1 MWLLGVQSTRMPED
15 FVKILRMAG
24 NILHFNKVSMDH
36 LNYKLSRPLNDMN
49 LYPNQDLR
57 TYHVSVL

>member
-1 MWLLGVQSTRMPED
+1 MPED

-36 LNYKLSRPLNDMN
+36 LNYKLSRPLNGMN